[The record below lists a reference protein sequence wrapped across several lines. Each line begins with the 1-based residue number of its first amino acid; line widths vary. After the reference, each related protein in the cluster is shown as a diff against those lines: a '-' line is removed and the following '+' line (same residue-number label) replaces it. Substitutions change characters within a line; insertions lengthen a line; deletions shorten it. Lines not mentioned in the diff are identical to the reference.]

1 MVIPIDSPVKSKGGC
16 FGLGEIDKI
25 KSPACETRII
35 EVNVTI
41 KPANQIRRVRNIFEA
56 AEFDIIGVPY
66 FSLRYPPR
74 VSLLYPKHLI
84 LTSDMFG
91 ICPLL
96 IRIHLCSLAYSLT
109 LFFLLQ
115 YPDIVKTRMLRNA
128 NTICHG
134 G

>member
-35 EVNVTI
+35 EVIVTI
-41 KPANQIRRVRNIFEA
+41 KPVNQIRRVRNIFEA
-56 AEFDIIGVPY
+56 AEFDIIEVVSY

-84 LTSDMFG
+84 LVSDMFG

-96 IRIHLCSLAYSLT
+96 IRINLCSLAYTLT
-109 LFFLLQ
+109 LSFLL
-115 YPDIVKTRMLRNA
+115 
-128 NTICHG
+128 
-134 G
+134 